1 MTSQAFFLQPP
12 RIAVWLV
19 SQFTPAGES
28 ESILG
33 DLLEEFSQ
41 LAAKS
46 GVAVARTWYWRQTV
60 KTIVHLA
67 GTGFRVAPWSTAA
80 AIVGGLLLHRFVS
93 GLPDKALSAVT
104 DRYLAYWSTHFKTYM
119 FWATDGMLLGHLIGS
134 MLVGCMVGLAA
145 KGREMVATT
154 TLGLIHGAMIAAA
167 LLWVASH
174 GSAMGVAWM
183 LWSCADP
190 LAIVVGGAV
199 VRWRRSGA
207 TTPHS
212 NV

>member
-19 SQFTPAGES
+19 NQFTPAEET

-41 LAAKS
+41 LASKS
-46 GVAVARTWYWRQTV
+46 GVAVARGWYWRQSV

-67 GTGFRVAPWSTAA
+67 GNGFRVAPWSTTV
-80 AIVGGLLLHRFVS
+80 AIVGGWLLHRFVS
-93 GLPDKALSAVT
+93 GLPDKVLSAVT
-104 DRYLAYWSTHFKTYM
+104 DRYLAYWSTHFRAYM
-119 FWATDGMLLGHLIGS
+119 FWATDGMLTGHLIGS
-134 MLVGCMVGLAA
+134 MLVGCIVALAA
-145 KGREMVATT
+145 RGRELVATT
-154 TLGLIHGAMIAAA
+154 TLSLILCAMIGAG
-167 LLWVASH
+167 LVWVAGH
-174 GSAMGVAWM
+174 EPMDVARM

-190 LAIVVGGAV
+190 LAIVVGGAM
-199 VRWRRSGA
+199 VRWRRSA
-207 TTPHS
+207 AKTLHS